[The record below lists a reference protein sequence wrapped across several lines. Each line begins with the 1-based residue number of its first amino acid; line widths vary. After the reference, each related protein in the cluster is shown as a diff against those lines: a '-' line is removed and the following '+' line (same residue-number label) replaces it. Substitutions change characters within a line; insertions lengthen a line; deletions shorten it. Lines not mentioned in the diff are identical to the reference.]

1 MFHIKIWRS
10 MKEFLH
16 FYLFEHLPKNKINGI
31 SAGELIGWLW
41 HDNNLKMCLIIS
53 PKKYFS
59 NIEQSFVCFNWV
71 ITDPHL
77 GLFHYFIYH
86 TDQISFP
93 VLQIFNISFFVCSE
107 IFPISL
113 CFVLF
118 QCKVS
123 QVGEK
128 AESTNW
134 KTLETLKY
142 TVQRITDFTHIN

>member
-1 MFHIKIWRS
+1 MTITSK
-10 MKEFLH
+10 
-16 FYLFEHLPKNKINGI
+16 
-31 SAGELIGWLW
+31 
-41 HDNNLKMCLIIS
+41 IIS
-53 PKKYFS
+53 EKYFT
-59 NIEQSFVCFNWV
+59 NIGQSFVRFNWN
-71 ITDPHL
+71 I
-77 GLFHYFIYH
+77 IYH
-86 TDQISFP
+86 IDQISFP
-93 VLQIFNISFFVCSE
+93 VLQIFNLSFFVCSE

-142 TVQRITDFTHIN
+142 TVQRITDFTHIRQAGTGAPHFIALLSTFTIKKSLGKVLKM

>member
-1 MFHIKIWRS
+1 M
-10 MKEFLH
+10 
-16 FYLFEHLPKNKINGI
+16 YV
-31 SAGELIGWLW
+31 LI
-41 HDNNLKMCLIIS
+41 
-53 PKKYFS
+53 
-59 NIEQSFVCFNWV
+59 ESFTESSF
-71 ITDPHL
+71 TYL
-77 GLFHYFIYH
+77 GLSHNVIDQI
-86 TDQISFP
+86 DQISFP
-93 VLQIFNISFFVCSE
+93 VLQIFNLSFFVCSE

-142 TVQRITDFTHIN
+142 TVQRITDFTLRN